1 MARLSFLLA
10 LAICTVLCLSAGQ
23 SRASPLPSAA
33 ERVADSPQ
41 IPNMPSPGDFPRP
54 PGMLHSRVVRQAP
67 PEVPPEVPGQD
78 KFPPPPHAASM
89 RARRDAQAFDAS
101 NADAFTNAL
110 MYKEGTR
117 EKRAAKGTGG
127 KLPSKAG

>member
-1 MARLSFLLA
+1 MARFSFLLA
-10 LAICTVLCLSAGQ
+10 FAIGTVLCLSVGQ
-23 SRASPLPSAA
+23 SRASPLPNAV
-33 ERVADSPQ
+33 EGVADSPQ

-54 PGMLHSRVVRQAP
+54 PNMAHSRLVRQAP
-67 PEVPPEVPGQD
+67 PEVPGQEQ
-78 KFPPPPHAASM
+78 FPPPPPHPHAASM
-89 RARRDAQAFDAS
+89 RARRDAQAFDDR

-110 MYKEGTR
+110 TNEDGTR